1 MANYSLVT
9 VSKGEIKNSDA
20 WIKAYNSVGH
30 NLTVLAVTAYKMYE
44 LEEDKEKR
52 IQFKTDV
59 LDRTSLGDS
68 SFTNLKDAGR
78 LFTIDDRFSL
88 FSYTNVIYFKK
99 LVKALEKVDEAHITK
114 MFNDLATFCNSF
126 VDGDGATFL
135 ASLSQKELRNA
146 IDKFIKGEKKK
157 ENKEKAV
164 EEKKEER
171 PVAELEVEVVED
183 SEEVEEI
190 NNHLITVTDDELNAI
205 IQSLLDIDM
214 NSTKKNIANEI
225 NNVAVMV
232 DALMRK

>member
-68 SFTNLKDAGR
+68 SFTNLKDAGW

-114 MFNDLATFCNSF
+114 MFNDLAKFCNSY

-164 EEKKEER
+164 EEKKEEQ
-171 PVAELEVEVVED
+171 PVEELEVEVVED
-183 SEEVEEI
+183 SDEVEEI

-205 IQSLLDIDM
+205 ISSLLAIDM

>member
-68 SFTNLKDAGR
+68 SFTNLKDAGW

-114 MFNDLATFCNSF
+114 MFNDLATFCNSY

-157 ENKEKAV
+157 EEKPV
-164 EEKKEER
+164 EAKKEEN
-171 PVAELEVEVVED
+171 PVEELEVEVVED

-205 IQSLLDIDM
+205 ISSLLAIDM